1 MHTALLVIDPQ
12 NDFVDPQTG
21 KLYVAGAEEDMKRLA
36 AMIDRMRSE
45 IDEIHVTLDS
55 HHPIHIA
62 HPIFWVDREGHA
74 PDPFTVITADEVE
87 NGTWTPSRPELRQR
101 GLDYVRALEAN
112 GRYQLTIWPPHCLIG
127 STGHAVYPPL
137 FAALTAWER
146 ARFAAVDYVMKGS
159 NLYTE
164 HYSAIRADVPDPEDP
179 STELNRKLVDALER
193 ADRVL
198 VAGEALTHC
207 VASTVRDLASHFT
220 DPQNVAKLVLLTDAT
235 SGIPG
240 FESHGSCF
248 LDDLAKLGMRVAS
261 TTENYSH

>member
-1 MHTALLVIDPQ
+1 MHTTLLVIDPQ
-12 NDFVDPQTG
+12 NDFVDPETG
-21 KLYVAGAEEDMKRLA
+21 RLYVAGAEEDMRRLA
-36 AMIDRMRSE
+36 TMLDRMRAE

-55 HHPIHIA
+55 HHPVHIA
-62 HPIFWVDREGHA
+62 HPIFWTGKDGDA
-74 PDPFTVITADEVE
+74 PEPFTTITLDDVE
-87 NGTWTPSRPELRQR
+87 RGTWTTARPELRQR
-101 GLDYVRALEAN
+101 GLDYVRALDAN

-146 ARFAAVDYVMKGS
+146 ERFAAIDYVMKGS

-164 HYSAIRADVPDPEDP
+164 HYSAVRADVPDPDDP
-179 STELNRKLVDALER
+179 STDLNRRLIDALER

-207 VASTVRDLASHFT
+207 VASTVRDVAANYA
-220 DPQNVAKLVLLTDAT
+220 DPRNVAKLVLLTDAT

-248 LDDLAKLGMRVAS
+248 LDDLKALGMRTAKTVEI
-261 TTENYSH
+261 TR